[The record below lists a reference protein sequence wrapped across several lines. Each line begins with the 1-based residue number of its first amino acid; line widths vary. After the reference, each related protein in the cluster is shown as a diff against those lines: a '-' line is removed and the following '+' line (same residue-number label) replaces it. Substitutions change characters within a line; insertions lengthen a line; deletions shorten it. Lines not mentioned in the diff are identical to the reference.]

1 MCGIVGLYLKKKK
14 LHNKLGF
21 YLSGMLDNMSSR
33 GPDSAGFAIYNNKE
47 SKKYYKYSLCL
58 NNTSSSDFEQ
68 VIKSA
73 GEIEAFANKMTD
85 YFPVGS
91 VSRGSSENIWS
102 DFEGFTKAAKLNSN
116 AAKTLRIAA
125 QDNKL
130 DELNSLFSE
139 LSSTCKSCHR
149 SYKN

>member
-1 MCGIVGLYLKKKK
+1 MPVFGSEIIDKRKQLYQK
-14 LHNKLGF
+14 NN
-21 YLSGMLDNMSSR
+21 DNMKLIYSAISSEN
-33 GPDSAGFAIYNNKE
+33 Y
-47 SKKYYKYSLCL
+47 
-58 NNTSSSDFEQ
+58 EQ
-68 VIKSA
+68 IIKSA
-73 GEIEAFANKMTD
+73 GEIEEFANKMTN

>member
-1 MCGIVGLYLKKKK
+1 MKKFILLLLLITLPALGSGIIDKRKQLYQQ
-14 LHNKLGF
+14 NK
-21 YLSGMLDNMSSR
+21 DNMR
-33 GPDSAGFAIYNNKE
+33 LIYNAINSE
-47 SKKYYKYSLCL
+47 
-58 NNTSSSDFEQ
+58 NFEQ

-73 GEIEAFANKMTD
+73 GEIETFANEMTD

-91 VSRGSSENIWS
+91 ISRGSSENIWS
-102 DFEGFTKAAKLNSN
+102 DFEGFTKVAELNLN

-125 QDNKL
+125 LENKL
-130 DELNSLFSE
+130 DELSDLFSE

>member
-1 MCGIVGLYLKKKK
+1 MKK
-14 LHNKLGF
+14 LILLIIFTTLPTLASEIIDERKQLYQLNK
-21 YLSGMLDNMSSR
+21 DNMKL
-33 GPDSAGFAIYNNKE
+33 IYNAINSE
-47 SKKYYKYSLCL
+47 
-58 NNTSSSDFEQ
+58 NFEQ
-68 VIKSA
+68 VVKSA
-73 GEIEAFANKMTD
+73 GEIETFANEMID

-91 VSRGSSENIWS
+91 ISRGSSENIWS

>member
-1 MCGIVGLYLKKKK
+1 MKKFVLLFIIINLPVFASGIIDKRKQLYQQ
-14 LHNKLGF
+14 NK
-21 YLSGMLDNMSSR
+21 DNMKL
-33 GPDSAGFAIYNNKE
+33 IYNAINSE
-47 SKKYYKYSLCL
+47 
-58 NNTSSSDFEQ
+58 NFEQ

-73 GEIEAFANKMTD
+73 GEIETFANEMTD

-102 DFEGFTKAAKLNSN
+102 DFEGFTKAAELNSN
-116 AAKTLRIAA
+116 AAKALRIAA

>member
-1 MCGIVGLYLKKKK
+1 MK
-14 LHNKLGF
+14 LI
-21 YLSGMLDNMSSR
+21 YSAISSE
-33 GPDSAGFAIYNNKE
+33 N
-47 SKKYYKYSLCL
+47 
-58 NNTSSSDFEQ
+58 FEQ

-102 DFEGFTKAAKLNSN
+102 DFEGFTKAAKLNSK

>member
-1 MCGIVGLYLKKKK
+1 MK
-14 LHNKLGF
+14 LI
-21 YLSGMLDNMSSR
+21 YSAISSE
-33 GPDSAGFAIYNNKE
+33 N
-47 SKKYYKYSLCL
+47 
-58 NNTSSSDFEQ
+58 FEQ

-73 GEIEAFANKMTD
+73 GEIEAFANKMID

-91 VSRGSSENIWS
+91 ISRGSSENIWS

-130 DELNSLFSE
+130 DELNSLFSK

>member
-1 MCGIVGLYLKKKK
+1 MK
-14 LHNKLGF
+14 LI
-21 YLSGMLDNMSSR
+21 YSAISSENF
-33 GPDSAGFAIYNNKE
+33 G
-47 SKKYYKYSLCL
+47 
-58 NNTSSSDFEQ
+58 Q

-73 GEIEAFANKMTD
+73 GEIEVFANKMTD

-102 DFEGFTKAAKLNSN
+102 DFEGFTKAAKLNSK

-125 QDNKL
+125 QDYKL

>member
-1 MCGIVGLYLKKKK
+1 MRKFVLLFILITLPVFGSEIIDKRKQLYQK
-14 LHNKLGF
+14 NN
-21 YLSGMLDNMSSR
+21 DNMKLIYSAISSE
-33 GPDSAGFAIYNNKE
+33 N
-47 SKKYYKYSLCL
+47 
-58 NNTSSSDFEQ
+58 FEQ
-68 VIKSA
+68 IIKSA
-73 GEIEAFANKMTD
+73 GEIETFANEMTD

-91 VSRGSSENIWS
+91 VSRGSSESIWS
-102 DFEGFTKAAKLNSN
+102 DFEGFTKAAALNSN

>member
-1 MCGIVGLYLKKKK
+1 MIFL
-14 LHNKLGF
+14 
-21 YLSGMLDNMSSR
+21 
-33 GPDSAGFAIYNNKE
+33 
-47 SKKYYKYSLCL
+47 
-58 NNTSSSDFEQ
+58 
-68 VIKSA
+68 
-73 GEIEAFANKMTD
+73 
-85 YFPVGS
+85 
-91 VSRGSSENIWS
+91 

>member
-1 MCGIVGLYLKKKK
+1 MKKFVLLLLLITLPALGSEVIDKRKQLYQQ
-14 LHNKLGF
+14 NK
-21 YLSGMLDNMSSR
+21 DNMKL
-33 GPDSAGFAIYNNKE
+33 IYNAINSE
-47 SKKYYKYSLCL
+47 
-58 NNTSSSDFEQ
+58 NFEQ

-73 GEIEAFANKMTD
+73 GEIETFANEMTD

-102 DFEGFTKAAKLNSN
+102 DFEGFTKAAELNSN

-125 QDNKL
+125 LENKV
-130 DELNSLFSE
+130 DELSDLFSE